1 MEHKKIKVLF
11 IDDEEAFL
19 NVLTKRLGK
28 RGFHPVSVN
37 SGEAGLSELNLNA
50 FDLVVL
56 DVCMP
61 GMDGLKTLKK
71 IKQTW
76 PLIEVILLTGHA
88 CVESARQGMDEGAFD
103 YLMKPVEIN
112 ELVYKLE
119 DAYDKK
125 RFLTR
130 NNKLNRGGD

>member
-1 MEHKKIKVLF
+1 MNHKKIKILF

-19 NVLTKRLGK
+19 NVLTKRLTK
-28 RGFHPVSVN
+28 RGFHSVSVN
-37 SGEAGLSELNLNA
+37 SGEAGLSELNRNA

-61 GMDGLKTLKK
+61 GMDGIVTLKA
-71 IKQTW
+71 IKKKW
-76 PLIEVILLTGHA
+76 PFVEVILLTGHA
-88 CVESARQGMDEGAFD
+88 CIESARQGMDEGAFD

-119 DAYDKK
+119 DAYDKTQ
-125 RFLTR
+125 FLTKKSR
-130 NNKLNRGGD
+130 LNKGR

>member
-1 MEHKKIKVLF
+1 MNHKKIKILF

-19 NVLTKRLGK
+19 NVLTKRLTK
-28 RGFHPVSVN
+28 RGFHSVSVN
-37 SGEAGLSELNLNA
+37 SGEAGLSELNRNA

-61 GMDGLKTLKK
+61 GMDGIVTLKA
-71 IKQTW
+71 IKKKW
-76 PLIEVILLTGHA
+76 PFVEVILLTGHA
-88 CVESARQGMDEGAFD
+88 CIESARQGMDEGAFD

-119 DAYDKK
+119 DAYDKTL
-125 RFLTR
+125 FLT
-130 NNKLNRGGD
+130 KKKQTE